1 MTHKKKISIILISI
15 VVLIFIVGFILKD
28 IFLLPMFYKSNNNFG
43 EEANNEIKSL
53 VLSSIKDRHSSLFSL
68 EKSRLYAEKISTEQ
82 KYAAAQEKFFFIDI
96 DDNFMQSLEK
106 KDNKYFVKVC
116 LNFPDDW
123 QYYYTIEEHDG
134 QYIISNF
141 EIDP

>member
-1 MTHKKKISIILISI
+1 MTHKKKISLILVSA
-15 VVLIFIVGFILKD
+15 VVLIFIVGFVLKD
-28 IFLLPMFYKSNNNFG
+28 VFLLPMFYKSNKGFG

-53 VLSSIKDRHSSLFSL
+53 VLGSIKDRHSSLFSL
-68 EKSRLYAEKISTEQ
+68 EKSRLYAERLATEQ
-82 KYAAAQEKFFFIDI
+82 DRAAAQARFFFIDI

-106 KDNKYFVKVC
+106 KNNKYFVKVC